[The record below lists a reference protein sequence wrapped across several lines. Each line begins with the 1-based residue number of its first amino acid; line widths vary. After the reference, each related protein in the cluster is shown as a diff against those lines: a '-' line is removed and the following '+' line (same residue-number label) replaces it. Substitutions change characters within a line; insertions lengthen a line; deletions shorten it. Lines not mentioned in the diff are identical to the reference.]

1 MTDRLRVVPAW
12 GWLAAI
18 VALSFALRAWLARGP
33 FGPFIMVDEL
43 IYSELARSFAA
54 GDGFRIRDMPA
65 TGFGVVYPVLIS
77 PAYALF
83 DALPTAYGAVK
94 TLNALVMSLAAV
106 PAYLLARR
114 VLAPPLSL
122 FAALLAVAL
131 PSLAYTATV
140 MTENVFYPI
149 FLTASLLLVLV
160 LERPTYG
167 RQVGLLALVGLALAT
182 RVQAVAF
189 VPAILA
195 APFLLALLGRRPL
208 RASLAPF
215 RVLYAV
221 VIGGG
226 LLVLGLQVARG
237 RSLSELLGAYAVVG
251 DSSYDPETVARFLL
265 YHLAEL
271 DLYLGVLP
279 MAAFFLLVLLS
290 RRLEPSLAPFLAAAI
305 AVTGSVLLVV
315 ATFASEF
322 ANRIQE
328 RNMFAVAP
336 FFLTALLVWVE
347 RGAPRPRVLATVA
360 AVGAALLPLTIP
372 FVRFI
377 ETGVTSDTLALLPIW
392 SAYGSLLF
400 DSIDATVLAGGALA
414 AALFLF
420 VPRRFVLVVPLA
432 TLLYL
437 TGVSYNVWFGEHG
450 FKRALSGALFTGIQ
464 TGDRDW
470 IDAAVPDGARV
481 GILWTGVPDRFV
493 VNQNEFFN
501 RSVGPIYFVGGPT
514 PGNLAETEVTVDEE
528 TGAVLLADGTPLEE
542 EYVLVDATVSPDA
555 EAVARDPALGLTLWR
570 LDGPLVSSPIEITG
584 LYPNDSWSGPTVTW
598 ERQNCRGGTLTVG
611 TFGDPSLFSEPQTIT
626 ARVRGEVAD
635 RIRLNPTGNAYL
647 SVPLEPEEGTCRVV
661 FDVTPTAVPAE
672 VTNGESADEREL
684 GAHFFDFFHTR

>member
-1 MTDRLRVVPAW
+1 M
-12 GWLAAI
+12 
-18 VALSFALRAWLARGP
+18 
-33 FGPFIMVDEL
+33 
-43 IYSELARSFAA
+43 
-54 GDGFRIRDMPA
+54 
-65 TGFGVVYPVLIS
+65 
-77 PAYALF
+77 
-83 DALPTAYGAVK
+83 
-94 TLNALVMSLAAV
+94 
-106 PAYLLARR
+106 
-114 VLAPPLSL
+114 
-122 FAALLAVAL
+122 
-131 PSLAYTATV
+131 
-140 MTENVFYPI
+140 
-149 FLTASLLLVLV
+149 
-160 LERPTYG
+160 
-167 RQVGLLALVGLALAT
+167 GLLALVGLALAT

-208 RASLAPF
+208 RATLAPF
-215 RVLYAV
+215 RVLYGV

-251 DSSYDPETVARFLL
+251 DSSYDPATVARFLL

-290 RRLEPSLAPFLAAAI
+290 RRLEPSLAPFLAAGI

-420 VPRRFVLVVPLA
+420 VPRRFVLVVPARHAPLSRRASPTTSGSASTASSRRCRGRSSRASRPA
-432 TLLYL
+432 TA
-437 TGVSYNVWFGEHG
+437 TGSTL
-450 FKRALSGALFTGIQ
+450 RCPT
-464 TGDRDW
+464 
-470 IDAAVPDGARV
+470 ARRSA
-481 GILWTGVPDRFV
+481 ILWTGVPDRFV

-528 TGAVLLADGTPLEE
+528 TGAVLRADGTPLEE
-542 EYVLVDATVSPDA
+542 EYVLVDATISPDA
-555 EAVARDPALGLTLWR
+555 EAVARDPALGMTLWR

-611 TFGDPSLFSEPQTIT
+611 TFSDPSLFSEPQTIT

-647 SVPLEPEEGTCRVV
+647 SVPLEPEGGTCRVV

-672 VTNGESADEREL
+672 VTNGESTDEREL